1 MVIPRLGPMQGKQ
14 AKGRAAL
21 SHQGRAKPSRMGRG
35 RNACKDKVKEI
46 PEYGMVPPPPSYAI
60 SSELDPT
67 ASPPQSR
74 PLSAPPSRPAS
85 HPPSRPIS
93 TPKGRTISTR
103 QGRTVS
109 PRQYVSAATPATPA
123 MSLTKARAAVIS
135 PAPLAHKL
143 VNR

>member
-1 MVIPRLGPMQGKQ
+1 MIPRLGPMQGKQ
-14 AKGRAAL
+14 AKGRAAP
-21 SHQGRAKPSRMGRG
+21 SHQGRAKPTRMGRG
-35 RNACKDKVKEI
+35 RKPCKDKVKEI

-60 SSELDPT
+60 SSEQGST

-74 PLSAPPSRPAS
+74 PLSPPPSRPVS
-85 HPPSRPIS
+85 HPQSRPIS
-93 TPKGRTISTR
+93 TLKGRTISTR

-123 MSLTKARAAVIS
+123 MSLTKARAALSS
-135 PAPLAHKL
+135 PGPLAHKS